1 MKKGFTTPFSNFFP
15 RRFFCLFA
23 LFNGLKRVECSTR
36 FFRVPLSGGAG
47 SALFRKEAPQ
57 ARIPGRVVFP
67 PGLAVRPVRL
77 SGGHRAHHAGCRAR
91 QFRIFAIPDMGHWFA
106 ERHWAP
112 PFLFYTIRII
122 TFFRSCFNDMM
133 QRPQQSRIRY
143 GSAWLNAL
151 KPIAHGMRVA
161 AEGCPIPARV
171 HTGDRRVWPKA
182 HSCATMSKTTGTE
195 ATGYGAFKTADP
207 AGRAGERRRRT
218 QGGQLSQPPNGCD
231 AAE

>member
-57 ARIPGRVVFP
+57 ARIPGRIVFP
-67 PGLAVRPVRL
+67 LGLSVRLVRL

-133 QRPQQSRIRY
+133 QRPQQSRMRY
-143 GSAWLNAL
+143 GSVWLNAL
-151 KPIAHGMRVA
+151 KAHR
-161 AEGCPIPARV
+161 ARNAR
-171 HTGDRRVWPKA
+171 GSGGPPYPRPRAYRRPTCLAKGAQLCYNVKNNR
-182 HSCATMSKTTGTE
+182 
-195 ATGYGAFKTADP
+195 YGGNRIWSF
-207 AGRAGERRRRT
+207 
-218 QGGQLSQPPNGCD
+218 
-231 AAE
+231 

>member
-57 ARIPGRVVFP
+57 ARIPGRIVFP
-67 PGLAVRPVRL
+67 LGLSVRLVRL

-106 ERHWAP
+106 ERHCAP

-122 TFFRSCFNDMM
+122 TFFRSCFNDTM

-161 AEGCPIPARV
+161 AEGLGPPYPRPRAYRRPARLAKGAQLCYNV
-171 HTGDRRVWPKA
+171 KNNR
-182 HSCATMSKTTGTE
+182 
-195 ATGYGAFKTADP
+195 YGGNRIWSF
-207 AGRAGERRRRT
+207 
-218 QGGQLSQPPNGCD
+218 
-231 AAE
+231 

>member
-77 SGGHRAHHAGCRAR
+77 SGGHRAHHAGCPYLYQSAEDYIGMKGVDWQEETFNPTWSQDHNLSISGGSDNTKYTASFSRYIENG
-91 QFRIFAIPDMGHWFA
+91 IFKNSGFD
-106 ERHWAP
+106 
-112 PFLFYTIRII
+112 
-122 TFFRSCFNDMM
+122 
-133 QRPQQSRIRY
+133 
-143 GSAWLNAL
+143 
-151 KPIAHGMRVA
+151 
-161 AEGCPIPARV
+161 
-171 HTGDRRVWPKA
+171 
-182 HSCATMSKTTGTE
+182 KTTGKIRFNQKQIRNAKQIT
-195 ATGYGAFKTADP
+195 P
-207 AGRAGERRRRT
+207 
-218 QGGQLSQPPNGCD
+218 
-231 AAE
+231 